1 MREER
6 LLDPISF
13 QRVTMLVL
21 IDHKFSGDLDFQPH
35 PHLLEKMNA
44 SDRVRVVPNF
54 FHTNEFLP

>member
-1 MREER
+1 
-6 LLDPISF
+6 
-13 QRVTMLVL
+13 MLVL